1 MSEKSLR
8 KAARLRIPQ
17 QMPDIESKLMMM
29 LMADRSDDTGR
40 FTGPDEDQLIDELAS
55 ELDAVRA
62 RLRGDQFVRPG
73 VDNGRVTRVVNALR
87 DAEAE

>member
-29 LMADRSDDTGR
+29 LMADRADDKGH
-40 FTGPDEDQLIDELAS
+40 FIGPGEDQLIDELSS

-73 VDNGRVTRVVNALR
+73 VDNGRVTRVINALR
-87 DAEAE
+87 EADSE